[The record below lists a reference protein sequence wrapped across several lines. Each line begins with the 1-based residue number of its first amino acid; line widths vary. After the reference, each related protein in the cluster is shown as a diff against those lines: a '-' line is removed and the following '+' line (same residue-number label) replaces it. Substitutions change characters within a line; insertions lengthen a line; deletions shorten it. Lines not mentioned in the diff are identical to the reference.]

1 MAIEKVLLMGAI
13 LTTTVFVGI
22 VILDSEDIID
32 LPDYWDIESVCLSSH
47 TSEITH
53 YHVNVEIIIDGDD
66 YLIANNIG
74 IEDSDCPGGM
84 RGIHTHDDTG
94 KLHIETPSDMDATLG
109 SFFNIWGE
117 NFDEDEI
124 LGNHG
129 NSDYEIVMYVNGKLN
144 SEYEQY
150 SMQNNDDIEIR
161 YQQK

>member
-74 IEDSDCPGGM
+74 IEDSNCPDGM

-109 SFFNIWGE
+109 SFFNIWGK

-124 LGNHG
+124 LGNHE
-129 NSDYEIVMYVNGKLN
+129 NSDYEIVMYVNGKSN
-144 SEYEQY
+144 SEFEQY
-150 SMQNNDDIEIR
+150 SMQNNDNIEIR

>member
-1 MAIEKVLLMGAI
+1 MGAI

-32 LPDYWDIESVCLSSH
+32 LPDYWDIESVCLNSH

-74 IEDSDCPGGM
+74 IDDSDCPDGM

-109 SFFNIWGE
+109 SFFNIWGK

-124 LGNHG
+124 LGNHE
-129 NSDYEIVMYVNGKLN
+129 NSDYEIVMYVNGKSN
-144 SEYEQY
+144 SEFEQY
-150 SMQNNDDIEIR
+150 SMQNNDNIEIR